1 MITKVGYS
9 PRIQARPSQVAFTSR
24 YSSMCSN
31 MFFDNKVVDSH
42 ISTMSGNI
50 EAFDSTLKRGAS
62 TLSGNID
69 VESCKVKDALEA
81 TSGNITLN
89 DTKVNGDVKVTS
101 GNIRVLNCSSV
112 SGDVSTT
119 TGGIKIEDS
128 TVKGEISVINGKIAL
143 KNSNVEGKLIST
155 PDDLILKGK
164 NTIED
169 LILTVRNKINIYM
182 NNFGSNMIINNNRP
196 TRIIINGVDV
206 TSKFAEVAEETAPS
220 KPVKFTLP
228 SGTTITNSV
237 KFDSKVPGTLL
248 LEKGAKL
255 LGKVINGTVKYL
267 K

>member
-1 MITKVGYS
+1 MITKIGYS

-50 EAFDSTLKRGAS
+50 EAFNSTLKRGAS

-69 VESCKVKDALEA
+69 IESCKVNDDLDVK
-81 TSGNITLN
+81 SGNLTLH
-89 DTKVNGDVKVTS
+89 DTKVKGDVKSAS
-101 GNIRVLNCSSV
+101 GNIRVLDDSTV
-112 SGDVSTT
+112 SGDVSVKS
-119 TGGIKIEDS
+119 GNVKIENS
-128 TVKGEISVINGKIAL
+128 KVKGQVSTTSGNIAL
-143 KNSNVEGKLIST
+143 RNANIEGKLFSD
-155 PDDLILKGK
+155 PENLILKGK

-169 LILTVRNKINIYM
+169 LILAVSNKINMIM
-182 NNFGSNMIINNNRP
+182 NFGDMLIHGNRS

-206 TSKFAEVAEETAPS
+206 TSRFMKVAEDAAPEQ
-220 KPVKFTLP
+220 PIKFTLP
-228 SGTTITNSV
+228 SGTTVTNSV
-237 KFDSKVPGTLL
+237 KFDSKVPGTLF

>member
-50 EAFDSTLKRGAS
+50 EAFNSTLKRGAS

-69 VESCKVKDALEA
+69 VESCKVNDDLDVK
-81 TSGNITLN
+81 SGNITLH
-89 DTKVNGDVKVTS
+89 DTKVKGDVKSAS
-101 GNIRVLNCSSV
+101 GNVRVLDDSTV
-112 SGDVSTT
+112 SGDVSVKS
-119 TGGIKIEDS
+119 GNVKIENS
-128 TVKGEISVINGKIAL
+128 KVKGQVSTISGNIAL
-143 KNSNVEGKLIST
+143 KNANIEGKLLSD
-155 PDDLILKGK
+155 PENLILKGK

-169 LILTVRNKINIYM
+169 LILTACNKINICM
-182 NNFGSNMIINNNRP
+182 NFGSNMIINNNST

-206 TSKFAEVAEETAPS
+206 TSRLMDVAEEAAPPA

-228 SGTTITNSV
+228 SGTTITNSM

-248 LEKGAKL
+248 IEKGAKL

>member
-42 ISTMSGNI
+42 ISTMCGNI
-50 EAFDSTLKRGAS
+50 EAIDSTLKRGAS

-69 VESCKVKDALEA
+69 VESCKVNDDLDVK
-81 TSGNITLN
+81 SGNITLYH
-89 DTKVNGDVKVTS
+89 TKVKGDVKSASGNVRVLNDSAVSGDVTVTS
-101 GNIRVLNCSSV
+101 GNI
-112 SGDVSTT
+112 
-119 TGGIKIEDS
+119 KIENS
-128 TVKGEISVINGKIAL
+128 TIKGQVSSSSGKITL
-143 KNSNVEGKLIST
+143 RDSEITGKIFT
-155 PDDLILKGK
+155 DPENLILNGK

-182 NNFGSNMIINNNRP
+182 NNFGSNMIINNNRS

-248 LEKGAKL
+248 LEKGATL